1 MKEYTLISVVA
12 VVLTV
17 LIARKSASR
26 LFERREFFIFLLII
40 LFFKFL
46 VNGYLTSQ
54 LIVIYNPRFF
64 LNVRI
69 GSIPVEDFLFLSGRQ
84 GSCTARRCCQLYQQD
99 KNILRAHPCSIP
111 RRSRNE

>member
-26 LFERREFFIFLLII
+26 LFQRREFFIFLLII

-69 GSIPVEDFLFLSGRQ
+69 GSIPVEDFLFGFSMVTMTIVLWEHFK
-84 GSCTARRCCQLYQQD
+84 CT
-99 KNILRAHPCSIP
+99 NS
-111 RRSRNE
+111 SRMG

>member
-26 LFERREFFIFLLII
+26 LFQRREFFIFLLII

-69 GSIPVEDFLFLSGRQ
+69 GSIPVEDFLFGFSMVTITIVLWEHFKRVK
-84 GSCTARRCCQLYQQD
+84 A
-99 KNILRAHPCSIP
+99 
-111 RRSRNE
+111 SRIG

>member
-26 LFERREFFIFLLII
+26 LFQRREFLIFLLII

-69 GSIPVEDFLFLSGRQ
+69 GSIPVEDFLFGFSMVTMTIVLWEHFKGTNS
-84 GSCTARRCCQLYQQD
+84 
-99 KNILRAHPCSIP
+99 
-111 RRSRNE
+111 SRMG

>member
-69 GSIPVEDFLFLSGRQ
+69 GSIPVEDFLFGFSMVTMTIVLWEHFKR
-84 GSCTARRCCQLYQQD
+84 TA
-99 KNILRAHPCSIP
+99 S
-111 RRSRNE
+111 SRTG